1 MRFSETEVGAIPP
14 MDFDVFIM
22 CLSVYHHFLNQ
33 TSKNGPMAVKAVFP
47 ATFWARLSCDHFQ
60 PGLQRQL
67 LWLCAPDEPLD
78 HARFIQVMNIYVDQG
93 KTDDGQFT

>member
-1 MRFSETEVGAIPP
+1 MKT
-14 MDFDVFIM
+14 
-22 CLSVYHHFLNQ
+22 
-33 TSKNGPMAVKAVFP
+33 VFP

-93 KTDDGQFT
+93 QTDDGQFTYMDSISIYLSLSLSLCLFVHSYDSYV